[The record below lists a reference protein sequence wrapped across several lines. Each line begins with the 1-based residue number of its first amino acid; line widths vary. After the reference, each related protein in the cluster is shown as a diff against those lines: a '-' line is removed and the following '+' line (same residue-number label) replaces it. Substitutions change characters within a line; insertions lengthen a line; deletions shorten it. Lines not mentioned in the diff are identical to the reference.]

1 MKQNSSVAITG
12 IDGAGKSTISA
23 KISKA
28 LKTRNIQDSLVMHCP
43 VFHETPNAPLSELS
57 RDLDAFS
64 TIADE
69 LKSVELKAVAQ
80 FIQTTLF
87 GYVKDNLAETFQP
100 DLLIHERH
108 AVIDCYAYGRFYAE
122 LMASPPDQKQF
133 EAALIRRLEMFR
145 PGAWQSI
152 LNWIDKIGEGYDSE
166 LSLWNFHHHIKQ
178 IFSLKGTAL
187 MQALEQTTN
196 GTLPD
201 VLIILDANP
210 DLAAKRIELRDDGKE
225 EFHEQNDML
234 QEIRHRYFEAVD
246 LIKKEYPDVR
256 TFIVSMNDQT
266 SVDETVK
273 TVTEYISNLVN

>member
-28 LKTRNIQDSLVMHCP
+28 LEKRGIRDSLVMCCP
-43 VFHETPNAPLSELS
+43 VFHETPNAPLRELS
-57 RDLDAFS
+57 RDLEAFS
-64 TIADE
+64 AIADE

-87 GYVKDNLAETFQP
+87 GYVKNNLSETFQP
-100 DLLIHERH
+100 DLMIHERH

-133 EAALIRRLEMFR
+133 EAALIRRLEQFR

-152 LNWIDKIGEGYDSE
+152 LNWIDIIGQGYESE
-166 LSLWNFHHHIKQ
+166 LSLWNFHHHIKK
-178 IFSLKGTAL
+178 IFSLKGAAL
-187 MQALEQTTN
+187 IQALKNTTK
-196 GTLPD
+196 GSLPD

-210 DLAAKRIELRDDGKE
+210 DLAAKRIEQRDDGKE

-234 QEIRHRYFEAVD
+234 QEIRNRYFEAVD
-246 LIKKEYPDVR
+246 LIKKEYPAVK
-256 TFIVSMNDQT
+256 TCIVSMNDQT
-266 SVDETVK
+266 SVDETVT
-273 TVTEYISNLVN
+273 TVTDYISSRIN